1 MQAAEVK
8 IRAKNLVVESLQDVI
23 QERMSA
29 MQMHIGFN
37 NAGTYK
43 ELGGKAEVAS
53 RNAAWTKAVGSI
65 IGTQVTHVV
74 VQQTLEIAGGL
85 IANAEVNAD
94 GTLTDKDGIYLT
106 TPQSSK
112 I

>member
-1 MQAAEVK
+1 
-8 IRAKNLVVESLQDVI
+8 
-23 QERMSA
+23 MSG
-29 MQMHIGFN
+29 MQMSVGFN

-85 IANAEVNAD
+85 INAEVNPDGSLPIKAD
-94 GTLTDKDGIYLT
+94 FTLK
-106 TPQSSK
+106 QAA
-112 I
+112 